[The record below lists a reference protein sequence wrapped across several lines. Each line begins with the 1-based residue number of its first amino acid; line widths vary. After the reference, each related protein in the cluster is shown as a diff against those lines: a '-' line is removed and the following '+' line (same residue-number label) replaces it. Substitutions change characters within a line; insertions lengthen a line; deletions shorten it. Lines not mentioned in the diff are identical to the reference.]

1 MAVPLL
7 NSLRK
12 TFKDSEIDLATY
24 EENICIL
31 ENKEIIDNILGINKR
46 ERNGKFNYFLKS
58 MKILKKK
65 YDIIIELPS
74 DKKSSILDMFSF
86 GAKYKIKKDDGKFFN
101 GSGYLV
107 KEIEYYDEVEKIGAK
122 YKIKKDDGKFFNGS
136 GYLVKE
142 IEHYDEVEKNLEYL
156 KPLEKI
162 DGVKVIYD
170 KEIALQVSQDEK
182 NEIRERMKKEGV
194 DFSSPIFSSS
204 LFLYPENDFF
214 PVEEMK
220 KLIEKLAMEKLNI
233 VFYYE
238 KGNKRKTAKFV
249 KELKNNKNV
258 FMFEIEDLKDYKG
271 FFANSNFFF
280 GTETKERY
288 IAQGVGVP
296 SFIIFEDQEKWIS
309 NYGEKFQGIVSNK
322 IKKEY
327 SGVMKQR
334 IFEEMNCENIYKNI
348 ERMLRENKVIG

>member
-1 MAVPLL
+1 MKILVIKLSNLEESILAVPLL

-31 ENKEIIDNILGINKR
+31 ENKEIVDNILGINKR
-46 ERNGKFNYFLKS
+46 ERNGKFNYFLKT

-101 GSGYLV
+101 GSGYL
-107 KEIEYYDEVEKIGAK
+107 I
-122 YKIKKDDGKFFNGS
+122 
-136 GYLVKE
+136 KE

-162 DGVKVIYD
+162 DGVKIVYD
-170 KEIALQVSQDEK
+170 KEITLQVSQDEK

-194 DFSSPIFSSS
+194 DFSSPVFASS
-204 LFLYPENDFF
+204 LFLDPENDFF
-214 PVEEMK
+214 PVGEMK
-220 KLIEKLAMEKLNI
+220 KLIEKLAMKKLNI

-238 KGNKRKTAKFV
+238 KGNKRKTTKFI
-249 KELKNNKNV
+249 KELKDNKNV
-258 FMFEIEDLKDYKG
+258 FMFEIEELKDYKG
-271 FFANSNFFF
+271 FFANCSFFF

-288 IAQGVGVP
+288 IAQGMGVP

-309 NYGEKFQGIVSNK
+309 NYGEKFQGIVSNR

-327 SGVMKQR
+327 FGVMKPR
-334 IFEEMNCENIYKNI
+334 IFEEVNCENIYKNI